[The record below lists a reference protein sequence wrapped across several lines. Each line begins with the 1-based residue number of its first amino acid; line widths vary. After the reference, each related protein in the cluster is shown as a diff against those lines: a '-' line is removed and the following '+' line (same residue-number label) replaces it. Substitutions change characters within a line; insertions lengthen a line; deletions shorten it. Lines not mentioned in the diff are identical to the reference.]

1 MPSIDKPQPIA
12 SAAADACASAYA
24 ASAYAASADAASAD
38 LEAFPL
44 SDFPSDELI
53 LILLCLNVL
62 DLSQVARTSKRFLY
76 LVHTVQTKI
85 VGTECSALSE
95 KAAALEV
102 NRDERKRQSYRGAK
116 KAGNYRPADVVHRAL
131 ERMRVA
137 PSVAFMF
144 HTTRG
149 DRAGTLWY
157 QEPATAAEGLLPRDC
172 AILSAACPDIQAN
185 CGGLVES
192 ESGVGVLLASFDRDR
207 TTFVPFHIG
216 AGGNDSDDESD
227 DDESGTNSDSNDR
240 EDERTKR
247 QKGND
252 EIQQLI
258 DRLNDAKPA
267 TARADD
273 SFWKIIFVYVSGG
286 TSLDPDAVLARV
298 QDANPNCI
306 IAGGVSSGGHV
317 RLFSS
322 DQDAGGTEENE
333 RDQKRSAESIAKA
346 KKLLEKRTVRQLR
359 SVITNMIER
368 ARSGKK
374 DSDVDGFVLNNI
386 DLTKEDISKENLI
399 EIAISLGFGQ
409 QPSAK
414 NPHDGADL
422 KHIESGIFGIA
433 VGGDGIPVSAVVSR
447 GCRSVIS
454 GDVAPR
460 SSIWTV
466 SDAAVLRPGQ
476 VGHPFYRG
484 DPAGGNESFHVIN
497 RVKNGE
503 TGEEL
508 DSIDFVL
515 RNRAEFVGIKR
526 TNGDGFDLTM
536 LQSYNVATGHL
547 MLIEMAKSPDDTTG
561 DIPDHQGSQID
572 LFNLDGQACIDDV
585 GIKLDRLKELV
596 AGKRLLAG
604 LMFSCNGRGP
614 ERSYLIKEEMSDAN
628 AWNDRFP
635 SVPLLGFYAGGE
647 IGPRAMAGNTNIF
660 QQGHAS
666 LQGFTA
672 VFVLFVVPKIELGG
686 FAIDDGP
693 ESVEAFMSGFL
704 LSGKRS

>member
-1 MPSIDKPQPIA
+1 MMSSIDKPQSTSSRPA
-12 SAAADACASAYA
+12 DTYTDAADATIPLG
-24 ASAYAASADAASAD
+24 D
-38 LEAFPL
+38 L
-44 SDFPSDELI
+44 PSDEIL

-76 LVHTVQTKI
+76 LVHAVQTKI

-95 KAAALEV
+95 KAAALEA
-102 NRDERKRQSYRGAK
+102 NRDERKKQSYRGAK
-116 KAGNYRPADVVHRAL
+116 RTGNYRPADVVHRAL
-131 ERMRVA
+131 ERMRVP

-149 DRAGTLWY
+149 DRAGTSWY
-157 QEPATAAEGLLPRDC
+157 QQQPTEAEGLLPPDC

-185 CGGLVES
+185 CDGLVES

-216 AGGNDSDDESD
+216 AGGDASDGESD
-227 DDESGTNSDSNDR
+227 DNESGDNAGDSSDG

-247 QKGND
+247 RKGSD
-252 EIQQLI
+252 EIQQLL
-258 DRLNDAKPA
+258 DRLDDAKPA
-267 TARADD
+267 TAAADTN
-273 SFWKIIFVYVSGG
+273 FWKIIFVYVSGG

-298 QDANPNCI
+298 QDANPKCI

-322 DQDAGGTEENE
+322 CKDTDGIEQNEGG
-333 RDQKRSAESIAKA
+333 QKRSAESTAKA
-346 KKLLEKRTVRQLR
+346 KQLLKKRTVRQLR
-359 SVITNMIER
+359 SAITNMIER
-368 ARSGKK
+368 ARIRKGH
-374 DSDVDGFVLNNI
+374 SDVDEFVLNNI

-399 EIAISLGFGQ
+399 DIAISLGFGQ
-409 QPSAK
+409 QISAN
-414 NPHDGADL
+414 NPHDGEDL
-422 KHIESGIFGIA
+422 KHVESGIFGIA
-433 VGGDGIPVSAVVSR
+433 VGGDGVPVSAVVSR

-454 GDVAPR
+454 GDVAPQ
-460 SSIWTV
+460 SSVWTV
-466 SDAAVLRPGQ
+466 SDAALLRPGQ

-497 RVKNGE
+497 RVKNSE
-503 TGEEL
+503 TGKEM

-515 RNRAEFVGIKR
+515 QNRAEFVGIKR
-526 TNGDGFDLTM
+526 SSGDGFDLTM

-547 MLIEMAKSPDDTTG
+547 MLIEMAKGPDDATR
-561 DIPDHQGSQID
+561 DVPDHRGSEID
-572 LFNLDGQACIDDV
+572 LFNLDGQACVEDV

-614 ERSYLIKEEMSDAN
+614 ERSYLMKTEMCDAH

-647 IGPRAMAGNTNIF
+647 IGPRAMAGNIKIF

-672 VFVLFVVPKIELGG
+672 VFVLFVVPKIEVDA

-693 ESVEAFMSGFL
+693 ESVEEFMRRDF
-704 LSGKRS
+704 KRKA

>member
-1 MPSIDKPQPIA
+1 MSSQCRRLNQSLGLGCRTFEHEHVAGRAMAGAPQKPPGFRSSDANKLHNTQLIAIQSDAPALLLPAAGRLRPMKVHDRRDGRAEASPQTQASASERIELESTPTSPNMKSKQSKMPIS
-12 SAAADACASAYA
+12 SAAADAAADA
-24 ASAYAASADAASAD
+24 ASAGAASAD

-44 SDFPSDELI
+44 SDLPSDEII

-76 LVHTVQTKI
+76 LVHAVQTKI

-116 KAGNYRPADVVHRAL
+116 RAGNYRPADVVHRAL
-131 ERMRVA
+131 ERMRVP

-207 TTFVPFHIG
+207 TIFVPFHIG
-216 AGGNDSDDESD
+216 AGGDDSDDESA

-258 DRLNDAKPA
+258 DRLDDAKPA
-267 TARADD
+267 TARSDD

-322 DQDAGGTEENE
+322 DQDAGGSEENE
-333 RDQKRSAESIAKA
+333 RDQKRSAESISKA

-359 SVITNMIER
+359 SVITSMIER
-368 ARSGKK
+368 ARSGKG
-374 DSDVDGFVLNNI
+374 DSDVDEFVLNNI
-386 DLTKEDISKENLI
+386 DLTKEDIPKENLI

-409 QPSAK
+409 QSTAK

-422 KHIESGIFGIA
+422 KHVESGIFGIA
-433 VGGDGIPVSAVVSR
+433 VGGDGVPVSAVVSR

-460 SSIWTV
+460 SSFF
-466 SDAAVLRPGQ
+466 D
-476 VGHPFYRG
+476 
-484 DPAGGNESFHVIN
+484 
-497 RVKNGE
+497 GE
-503 TGEEL
+503 
-508 DSIDFVL
+508 
-515 RNRAEFVGIKR
+515 
-526 TNGDGFDLTM
+526 
-536 LQSYNVATGHL
+536 
-547 MLIEMAKSPDDTTG
+547 
-561 DIPDHQGSQID
+561 
-572 LFNLDGQACIDDV
+572 
-585 GIKLDRLKELV
+585 
-596 AGKRLLAG
+596 
-604 LMFSCNGRGP
+604 
-614 ERSYLIKEEMSDAN
+614 
-628 AWNDRFP
+628 
-635 SVPLLGFYAGGE
+635 
-647 IGPRAMAGNTNIF
+647 
-660 QQGHAS
+660 
-666 LQGFTA
+666 
-672 VFVLFVVPKIELGG
+672 
-686 FAIDDGP
+686 
-693 ESVEAFMSGFL
+693 
-704 LSGKRS
+704 

>member
-1 MPSIDKPQPIA
+1 MSSIDKPQPISTA
-12 SAAADACASAYA
+12 ACASA
-24 ASAYAASADAASAD
+24 SDAASAD
-38 LEAFPL
+38 LVAFPL
-44 SDFPSDELI
+44 CNLPSDEII

-76 LVHTVQTKI
+76 LVHAVQTKI

-102 NRDERKRQSYRGAK
+102 NRDERKKHSYRGAK
-116 KAGNYRPADVVHRAL
+116 RGGNYRPADVVHRAL
-131 ERMRVA
+131 ERMRVP

-149 DRAGTLWY
+149 DRTGTSWY
-157 QEPATAAEGLLPRDC
+157 QQEPTVAESLLPPDC

-192 ESGVGVLLASFDRDR
+192 ESGVSVLLASFDRDH
-207 TTFVPFHIG
+207 TTFAPFHIG
-216 AGGNDSDDESD
+216 AGGDDSDDESD
-227 DDESGTNSDSNDR
+227 DEESSDGEN
-240 EDERTKR
+240 ERTKR
-247 QKGND
+247 RKGND

-258 DRLNDAKPA
+258 DRLDDAKPA
-267 TARADD
+267 TARADN
-273 SFWKIIFVYVSGG
+273 SFWKIIFAYVSGG

-306 IAGGVSSGGHV
+306 IAGGVTSGGHV
-317 RLFSS
+317 RLFSL
-322 DQDAGGTEENE
+322 DQDAGGTEQDEGE
-333 RDQKRSAESIAKA
+333 RKRSAESTTKA
-346 KKLLEKRTVRQLR
+346 KKLLEKRTARQLR

-368 ARSGKK
+368 ARNGKG
-374 DSDVDGFVLNNI
+374 DSDVDEFVLNNI